1 MPQVINTNV
10 ASLNSQRSLSMSQ
23 ASLSTSLQRLSSGL
37 RINSAKDDA
46 AGLAISTR
54 MSSQITGLNQA
65 SRNANDGISLAQT
78 AEGGLQSITDSLQR
92 MRELSVQ
99 ASNATNTAT
108 DRAALQQ
115 EVDTLVQQINTVASQ
130 TAFNGVK
137 LLDGT
142 FNAQSFQVGANS
154 GEALTISSLASAKAD
169 ALGVGTTSSFSS
181 TTAGAVATG
190 AIASG
195 GVTVNGYGIGPS
207 VRDGLSAA
215 GSNDSAISKAAAF
228 NAVSGQTGVTAKAS
242 ATTLSGIANTAQAA
256 IAGDSTDFIYVNNV
270 KLGAIAAGADAITQG
285 ANVAAAFNA
294 VSNQSGVTAT
304 FSTSTGAVSL
314 TAADGRNISL
324 IGRGTGADVANTG
337 LTIGDDGGT
346 NSSIVGAGAGD
357 GTALAAG
364 DLTINGYDIGA
375 VAADAVATPG
385 NNLAAAI
392 NALTSKTGVTATNA
406 AGTLTLSAGEGQA
419 ITISGNLA
427 HATATATATG
437 FSADQLG
444 AGADE
449 AANAAS
455 SNAVITRGNITL
467 SSTAS
472 AGITLSG
479 SDIARSGL
487 SSAYTAATATFG
499 AGIASVDL
507 STATGAQNA
516 IATIDSALANINSSR
531 ANLGAL
537 QNRFASVV
545 SNLATTSENLTASR
559 SRILDADFA
568 AETANLSRGQIMQQA
583 GTAMLAQ
590 ANSLPQGVLSL
601 LRG

>member
-1 MPQVINTNV
+1 MPQIINTNV
-10 ASLNSQRSLSMSQ
+10 ASLNSQRSLNMSQ

-54 MSSQITGLNQA
+54 MSSQVTGLNQA

-142 FNAQSFQVGANS
+142 FNAQSFQIGANS
-154 GEALTISSLASAKAD
+154 GEALTINSLASAKAD

-190 AIASG
+190 AIAAG
-195 GVTVNGYGIGPS
+195 GITVNGFGIGPS

-242 ATTLSGIANTAQAA
+242 ATTLAGIANTAQAA
-256 IAGDSTDFIYVNNV
+256 IAGDATDFIYVNNV
-270 KLGAIAAGADAITQG
+270 KLGAIAAGADAVTQG

-314 TAADGRNISL
+314 TAAEGRNISL
-324 IGRGTGADVANTG
+324 IGAGTGADIANTG
-337 LTIGDDGGT
+337 LTIGAGGD
-346 NSSIVGAGAGD
+346 IVAAGASTGA
-357 GTALAAG
+357 ALAAG

-375 VAADAVATPG
+375 VAADAAATPG

-392 NALTSKTGVTATNA
+392 NALTSKTGVTATNNS
-406 AGTLTLSAGEGQA
+406 GTLTLSAGEGQA

-427 HATATATATG
+427 HATATETATG

-449 AANAAS
+449 TANAAS

-467 SSTAS
+467 SSTNS

-507 STATGAQNA
+507 TTATGAQNA
-516 IATIDSALANINSSR
+516 IAMIDSALANINSSR

>member
-10 ASLNSQRSLSMSQ
+10 ASLNSQRSLNMSQ

-190 AIASG
+190 AIAAG
-195 GVTVNGYGIGPS
+195 GITVNGYGIGPS

-242 ATTLSGIANTAQAA
+242 ATTLTGVANTAQAA

-337 LTIGDDGGT
+337 LTVGDDGGV
-346 NSSIVGAGAGD
+346 NSNIVAAGASTGA
-357 GTALAAG
+357 ALAAG

-449 AANAAS
+449 TANAAS
-455 SNAVITRGNITL
+455 SNAIITRGNITL
-467 SSTAS
+467 NTTNS

-507 STATGAQNA
+507 TTATGAQNA
-516 IATIDSALANINSSR
+516 IAMIDSALANINSSR